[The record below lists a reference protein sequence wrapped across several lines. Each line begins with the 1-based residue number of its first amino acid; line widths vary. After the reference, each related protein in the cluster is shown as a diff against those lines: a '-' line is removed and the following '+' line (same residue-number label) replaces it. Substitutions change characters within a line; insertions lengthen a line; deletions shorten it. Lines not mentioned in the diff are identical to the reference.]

1 VSTNF
6 LENIYMT
13 FFRPL
18 LEYSCEDWDSCTV
31 ADADRLEQLQL
42 EADRIV
48 TGLTAY
54 ASLSS
59 LYAETGREK
68 LNTRR
73 KIRKL
78 SLFYNIVKGDTPDY
92 LSDLLPRT
100 VNQTNNYNLRN
111 ANNFTI
117 PRCRL
122 TLYHQPLS
130 ISGIIYPNIS
140 EIHLVIAYSNLD

>member
-1 VSTNF
+1 
-6 LENIYMT
+6 MT
-13 FFRPL
+13 FLRPL

-59 LYAETGREK
+59 LYAETGWGK
-68 LNTRR
+68 VNVSR

-78 SLFYNIVKGDTPDY
+78 SPFYNIVKGDTPDY
-92 LSDLLPRT
+92 LRDLLPRT
-100 VNQTNNYNLRN
+100 VNQANKYNLRN
-111 ANNFTI
+111 ANNFTV
-117 PRCRL
+117 
-122 TLYHQPLS
+122 QLS
-130 ISGIIYPNIS
+130 QTSQ
-140 EIHLVIAYSNLD
+140 EYSRIFKVM